1 MVICNRRC
9 KVGLIAGLRKTR
21 KVQQQQ
27 TYSTHCSHAFPS
39 DHPPW
44 MLLPRDRSQ
53 KGFARIRMMYWR
65 LVAAL
70 LLPALKSSLGVTQAH
85 K

>member
-39 DHPPW
+39 DHPPPGFTFRATA
-44 MLLPRDRSQ
+44 L